1 MKNASKVLFK
11 TINQAVSTNTPGL
24 GVMYLAGPT
33 ELGQFNDPSSLIINK
48 TQFRKEFGT
57 GIIGSN
63 FNLMV
68 EKVLDAGVMVRVA
81 RVSTIDMESAQ
92 ITLNGGSP
100 ESPVG
105 IFKLIAKLP
114 GTAFNTMTATISEDT
129 PDTVGH
135 VQLTIN
141 WRDIKEI
148 YSIPSPLTL
157 ETYINY
163 LAEIQ
168 EKSTLVDVDYITI
181 EEEDLPLTIL
191 FTDEPVTPQ
200 ILGVDGAETNSSAY
214 SSNTFASFDEYDDGV
229 VMVFPDEMSDNAEK
243 KLLAEKVSAYVAG
256 REDMVMVASVPWE
269 LDWAASV
276 DYAESLTI
284 SNGKYSVLTHGGLK
298 VASDTGVVNI
308 PESVFVGARIVNQY
322 NSKPWISSSG
332 LTYGLIGGHNGVINN
347 YGTPAKLAALEQL
360 TEAGVNSVVTSYG
373 VTCLWNAYTMADED
387 SQEKFLNTILLEI
400 YIKRVI
406 KPTMAKFLS
415 HPNDMETW
423 STIYYRVKPFLD
435 SLVENRAF
443 YEYSWEGDQFVT
455 SLDELQINTAE
466 DVQNGLYKAVLQA
479 KLISPIVIITIE
491 FYKQSLTA

>member
-157 ETYINY
+157 ETYVDY

-181 EEEDLPLTIL
+181 EEGDLPLTIL
-191 FTDEPVTPQ
+191 LTDEPVTPQ
-200 ILGVDGAETNSSAY
+200 ILGVDGAETDSTAY

-229 VMVFPDEMSDNAEK
+229 VMVFPDEMSDHAEK

-276 DYAESLTI
+276 AYAESLTI

-423 STIYYRVKPFLD
+423 STIYYRVRPFLD

-479 KLISPIVIITIE
+479 KLISPIVTITIE